1 MNIMEEIKVNIANMI
16 YKAIDNNQITLDEI
30 KEKIEVPKDKNNGDF
45 SYPCF
50 NLAKVFRNSP
60 VNIANSI
67 KDNII
72 TDNSIANVE
81 VVNGFLN
88 FYLNSDNIASEVLK
102 KIVEEKENY
111 GSTKEGEGVN
121 IIVEYSSPN
130 IAKPFHLGHF
140 RNTVLGQALYELY
153 ETVGYNVTGINH
165 LGDWGRQF
173 GILIE
178 GYRRFKD
185 EYNFDKNPLEALS
198 DIYVR
203 INKIAKEDDAVMD
216 KARENFK
223 KLEQG
228 DEELTKL
235 WKYFRDIS
243 LKEYKRIYDILGS
256 KFDSYNG
263 EAFYNDK
270 MEEVI
275 EILDKKGVLKDSQ
288 GAKVVEV
295 GNNMPPCIVLKSN
308 GSTIYAT
315 RDLAAILYRART
327 YDFTKCIYVTATEQ
341 ILHFKQIFEVA
352 KYLVYEKYQNGL
364 VHVAYGMIRLK
375 TGKMSTREG
384 NVIYIDELIKE
395 AIQKAKDIMTAKN
408 PNLENIDEVSKKI
421 GLGALIFNYLKSG
434 KNKDIIF
441 DLDDTLR
448 FDGETGPYI
457 QYTYVRTKSI
467 LEKVGFNIENISSD
481 SIDYTLLKEKQ
492 EVELIK
498 ELEKF
503 ESIIRKAANE
513 YEPSVLARYLIDVAT
528 AFSRFYNECSV
539 ANIDDEN
546 LKKARC
552 VLVYATSI
560 VIKKGLSIL
569 GIDCPEKM

>member
-1 MNIMEEIKVNIANMI
+1 M
-16 YKAIDNNQITLDEI
+16 
-30 KEKIEVPKDKNNGDF
+30 DF
-45 SYPCF
+45 
-50 NLAKVFRNSP
+50 
-60 VNIANSI
+60 
-67 KDNII
+67 
-72 TDNSIANVE
+72 
-81 VVNGFLN
+81 N
-88 FYLNSDNIASEVLK
+88 FYLNSENIVNDVLM
-102 KIVEEKENY
+102 KIVEEKEEY
-111 GSTKEGEGVN
+111 GSSKEGEGTN

-140 RNTVLGQALYELY
+140 RNTVLGKALYDLY
-153 ETVGYNVTGINH
+153 ETLGYNVTGINH

-185 EYNFDKNPLEALS
+185 EYNLEENPLEALS

-203 INKIAKEDDAVMD
+203 INKIAKEDEEVMNI
-216 KARENFK
+216 ARENFK
-223 KLEQG
+223 KLEEG
-228 DEELTKL
+228 DVELTKL
-235 WKYFRDIS
+235 WKFFREVS
-243 LKEYKRIYDILGS
+243 LKEYNRIYSLLGS

-270 MEEVI
+270 MDEVI
-275 EILDKKGVLKDSQ
+275 DILDKKSVLIDSQ

-295 GNNMPPCIVLKSN
+295 GDNMPPCIVLKSN

-327 YDFTKCIYVTATEQ
+327 YDFTKCIYITATEQ

-352 KYLVYEKYQNGL
+352 KHLVDEKYQKGL
-364 VHVAYGMIRLK
+364 VHVSYGMIRLK

-384 NVIYIDELIKE
+384 NVIYVNDLINDAINKSKE
-395 AIQKAKDIMTAKN
+395 IMLAKN
-408 PNLENIDEVSKKI
+408 PELENLDEVSKKI
-421 GLGALIFNYLKSG
+421 GIGALIFNYLKNG

-441 DLDDTLR
+441 DLDETLR
-448 FDGETGPYI
+448 FDGETGPYV

-467 LEKVGFNIENISSD
+467 LEKVGFNIENINKD
-481 SIDYTLLKEKQ
+481 EIQYNLLKEKQ

-503 ESIIRKAANE
+503 EAIIRKAANE
-513 YEPSVLARYLIDVAT
+513 YEPSILARYLIDVAT

-539 ANIDDEN
+539 ANCDDDK
-546 LKKARC
+546 LKEVRC
-552 VLVYATSI
+552 TLVYATSI

>member
-1 MNIMEEIKVNIANMI
+1 MEEIKLKIANMI
-16 YKAIDNNQITLDEI
+16 YDALNNNDINLDEI
-30 KEKIEVPKDKNNGDF
+30 KEKIEVPKDKQNGDF

-50 NLAKVFRNSP
+50 NLAKILRNSP
-60 VNIANSI
+60 VNIANNIKENMTIDSSI
-67 KDNII
+67 SK
-72 TDNSIANVE
+72 VE

-88 FYLNSDNIASEVLK
+88 FYLDSNNIVNDVLS
-102 KIVEEKENY
+102 KIVSQKEKY
-111 GSTKEGEGVN
+111 GSTKEGEGIN

-140 RNTVLGQALYELY
+140 RNTVLGKALYDLY
-153 ETVGYNVTGINH
+153 ETLGYNVTGINH

-178 GYRRFKD
+178 GYKRFKD

-203 INKIAKEDDAVMD
+203 INKIAKEDEVVMNQ
-216 KARENFK
+216 ARENFK

-235 WKYFRDIS
+235 WKYFREVS
-243 LKEYKRIYDILGS
+243 LKEYKRIYDLLGS
-256 KFDSYNG
+256 RFDSYNG

-270 MEEVI
+270 MDEVV

-295 GNNMPPCIVLKSN
+295 GDNMPPCIVLKSN

-327 YDFTKCIYVTATEQ
+327 YDFTKCIYITATEQ
-341 ILHFKQIFEVA
+341 ILHFKQVFEVA
-352 KYLVYEKYQNGL
+352 KYLVDEKYQKGL

-384 NVIYIDELIKE
+384 NVIYINDLIEE
-395 AIQKAKDIMTAKN
+395 AISKAKEILVAKN
-408 PNLENIDEVSKKI
+408 PDLENIDEVSKKI
-421 GLGALIFNYLKSG
+421 GLGALIFNYLKTT
-434 KNKDIIF
+434 KNREIIF
-441 DLDDTLR
+441 DLDDSLR
-448 FDGETGPYI
+448 FDGETGPYV

-467 LEKVGFNIENISSD
+467 LEKVGFNIEEIDNNV
-481 SIDYTLLKEKQ
+481 DYTLLKEKQ
-492 EVELIK
+492 EIDLIK

-503 ESIIRKAANE
+503 EAIIRKAANE
-513 YEPSVLARYLIDVAT
+513 YEPSVLARYLIDVSV

-539 ANIDDEN
+539 ANISDEN
-546 LKKARC
+546 LKQARC
-552 VLVYATSI
+552 VLVYATSL

-569 GIDCPEKM
+569 GIECPEKM

>member
-1 MNIMEEIKVNIANMI
+1 MEEIKLKIANMI
-16 YKAIDNNQITLDEI
+16 YDALNNNDINLDEI
-30 KEKIEVPKDKNNGDF
+30 KEKIEVPKDKQNGDF

-50 NLAKVFRNSP
+50 NLAKILRNSP
-60 VNIANSI
+60 VNIANNIKENMTIDSSI
-67 KDNII
+67 SK
-72 TDNSIANVE
+72 VE

-88 FYLNSDNIASEVLK
+88 FYLDSNNIVNDVLS
-102 KIVEEKENY
+102 KIVSQKEKY
-111 GSTKEGEGVN
+111 GSTKEGEGIN

-140 RNTVLGQALYELY
+140 RNTVLGKALYDLY
-153 ETVGYNVTGINH
+153 ETLGYNVTGINH

-178 GYRRFKD
+178 GYKRFKD

-203 INKIAKEDDAVMD
+203 INKIAKEDEVVMNQ
-216 KARENFK
+216 ARENFK

-235 WKYFRDIS
+235 WKYFREVS
-243 LKEYKRIYDILGS
+243 LKEYKRIYDLLGS
-256 KFDSYNG
+256 RFDSYNG

-270 MEEVI
+270 MDEVV

-295 GNNMPPCIVLKSN
+295 GDNMPPCIVLKSN

-327 YDFTKCIYVTATEQ
+327 YDFTKCIYITATEQ
-341 ILHFKQIFEVA
+341 ILHFKQVFEVA
-352 KYLVYEKYQNGL
+352 KYLVDEKYQKGL

-384 NVIYIDELIKE
+384 NVIYINDLIEE
-395 AIQKAKDIMTAKN
+395 AISKAKEILVAKN
-408 PNLENIDEVSKKI
+408 PDLDNIDEVSKKI
-421 GLGALIFNYLKSG
+421 GLGALIFNYLKTT
-434 KNKDIIF
+434 KNREIIF
-441 DLDDTLR
+441 DLDDSLR
-448 FDGETGPYI
+448 FDGETGPYV

-467 LEKVGFNIENISSD
+467 LEKVGFNIEEIDNNV
-481 SIDYTLLKEKQ
+481 DYTLLKEKQ
-492 EVELIK
+492 EIDLIK

-503 ESIIRKAANE
+503 EAIIRKAANE
-513 YEPSVLARYLIDVAT
+513 YEPSVLARYLIDVSV

-539 ANIDDEN
+539 ANISDEN
-546 LKKARC
+546 LKQARC
-552 VLVYATSI
+552 VLVYATSL

-569 GIDCPEKM
+569 GIECPEKM